1 MYLPRQQ
8 IAQLYTDLIRTNHHG
23 SAPIVILT
31 ALTVDSLCAAHILDL
46 LLKRDFIRHQLV
58 PIAGYSDLQKAGIQQ
73 VQTLSLT
80 RGGTGGTVVCL
91 GLGGAVALEEVL
103 GLDAGDEQ
111 AEDGL
116 AEDHGVEI
124 WVLDSHRPLNLENVF
139 GISAAA
145 RGGDLAGRLGVKE
158 GRILPGYRPGK
169 GGVIVFDDGDLEEEL
184 RAEKEAFFALQD
196 MPEITEEDLALNDG
210 ETEEDEE
217 REEDPAPQSDD
228 DADDDDEDVSS
239 SGQKR
244 KRARSSDGSEDDED
258 SDEEFGR
265 ARRRRRSNSS
275 SSIPIPSSPGGN
287 PLSAQLDADSTPPPM
302 PSSPPKRK
310 EKSAKQ
316 LRRDLLKLRRE
327 HEATLDRYYDLGTKA
342 AECVSSMLY
351 SLASDLGREDN
362 ELLWLAIVGISS
374 MVTSASG
381 PGARATQIKHI
392 LQDEVRRLNPIPDT
406 ELQRSQSVEAIIPTT
421 ARSPT
426 DNSIRLSPEPRFL
439 MIRHWSLYD
448 SMLHSPYLATR
459 LHVWSEPGKKR
470 LHKLLAKMGIS
481 LQEAG
486 KGYLHMD
493 SELKRTLRKRILK
506 FAEQYNL
513 DGLVPTDKGRGDM
526 EGWGFVRSWGWRGT
540 LSAED
545 VAIVIGAILEV
556 GGEHDILPSLTLGAS
571 RPGHSDANYNER
583 VQNLPTPP
591 HSSDDGHPDVDSTAN
606 DIPDYVEMRFS
617 RAMAA
622 LRPGGKGLSVLLA
635 NLPAAQHL
643 YKAILRVGSALI
655 NKTTIRHLSAFR
667 MAVVKEGPDT
677 MLFTHP
683 GALVRLAGWVGE
695 AIAVLEGESGKK
707 MGKHRKDDALIL
719 AALDEGRG
727 VYVVVGLG
735 GGTGWNSSGKKI
747 RSKAEVKE
755 REEAKKRK
763 AADRAARKAMEKR
776 KREEQK
782 RLRMERNAANGM
794 LEEEDEEESEP
805 ETESEDDD
813 EDGDSSDEE
822 EEVSGGKATKVRGLN
837 RFGQAFQE
845 VVEETGARVRI
856 DSFEH
861 SVVEVKKDDFYGF
874 LEVLS
879 SKKVVA

>member
-1 MYLPRQQ
+1 M
-8 IAQLYTDLIRTNHHG
+8 
-23 SAPIVILT
+23 
-31 ALTVDSLCAAHILDL
+31 
-46 LLKRDFIRHQLV
+46 
-58 PIAGYSDLQKAGIQQ
+58 
-73 VQTLSLT
+73 QTLSLA

-103 GLDAGDEQ
+103 GLEGDEDAGEG
-111 AEDGL
+111 AT
-116 AEDHGVEI
+116 EDHGVEV

-139 GISAAA
+139 GISAAS
-145 RGGDLAGRLGVKE
+145 RGGDLVGRPGVKD
-158 GRILPGYRPGK
+158 GRVLPGYKPGR

-196 MPEITEEDLALNDG
+196 MPEITEEDLALHDG
-210 ETEEDEE
+210 EDDGDEE
-217 REEDPAPQSDD
+217 GDEDPANR
-228 DADDDDEDVSS
+228 ADDDDEDVSS
-239 SGQKR
+239 SDQKR
-244 KRARSSDGSEDDED
+244 KRATSSDGSDDEED
-258 SDEEFGR
+258 SDGELGR

-302 PSSPPKRK
+302 PSSPPKQR
-310 EKSAKQ
+310 EKSTKQ
-316 LRRDLLKLRRE
+316 LRRELLKLRRK

-381 PGARATQIKHI
+381 PGARATQIRHV
-392 LQDEVRRLNPIPDT
+392 LQDEVRRLNPIPDA
-406 ELQRSQSVEAIIPTT
+406 ELQRSQSTEAIIPTT

-426 DNSIRLSPEPRFL
+426 DTSIRLSPEPRFL

-486 KGYLHMD
+486 KSYLHMD

-556 GGEHDILPSLTLGAS
+556 GGEHDLLPSLTPGSS
-571 RPGHSDANYNER
+571 RPSHSDANYNER

-591 HSSDDGHPDVDSTAN
+591 HSSDDGHDIENSAS
-606 DIPDYVEMRFS
+606 DIPDYVELRFS

-622 LRPGGKGLSVLLA
+622 LRPGGKGLSVLLE
-635 NLPAAQHL
+635 NLPSAQNL

-655 NKTTIRHLSAFR
+655 NKTQIRHLRAFR

-695 AIAVLEGESGKK
+695 AVAVLEGESGKRV
-707 MGKHRKDDALIL
+707 GKNKKDDALVL

-747 RSKAEVKE
+747 RSKAEIKE
-755 REEAKKRK
+755 REEAKKRR
-763 AADRAARKAMEKR
+763 AADRAARKAAEKR

-794 LEEEDEEESEP
+794 LEDEDEEEESEP

-813 EDGDSSDEE
+813 EDGSSDEE
-822 EEVSGGKATKVRGLN
+822 DEEVGGKGKKVRGLN

-861 SVVEVKKDDFYGF
+861 SVVEVKKDDIHGF

-879 SKKVVA
+879 SKTVVA

>member
-1 MYLPRQQ
+1 MYLQRQQ

-23 SAPIVILT
+23 SAPVVILT

-73 VQTLSLT
+73 VQTLSLA
-80 RGGTGGTVVCL
+80 RGGSGGTVVCL

-103 GLDAGDEQ
+103 GLDGGVDDAGNVV
-111 AEDGL
+111 

-124 WVLDSHRPLNLENVF
+124 WVLDSHRPLNLDNVF
-139 GISAAA
+139 AISAAS
-145 RGGDLAGRLGVKE
+145 REGDAAGRPGVRD
-158 GRILPGYRPGK
+158 GRVLPSYKPGR
-169 GGVIVFDDGDLEEEL
+169 GGVIVFDDGDLEQEL
-184 RAEKEAFFALQD
+184 QAEKEAYLALLD
-196 MPEITEEDLALNDG
+196 MPEITEEDVAMD
-210 ETEEDEE
+210 
-217 REEDPAPQSDD
+217 REEDDAGDEAEDD
-228 DADDDDEDVSS
+228 DGDEEAEQSGDDEDTSS

-244 KRARSSDGSEDDED
+244 KRAYSPDGSENGDD
-258 SDEEFGR
+258 SDGERNR

-275 SSIPIPSSPGGN
+275 SSVPIPSSPGGN
-287 PLSAQLDADSTPPPM
+287 PLSAQLDANSTPPPM
-302 PSSPPKRK
+302 PSSPPKKK
-310 EKSAKQ
+310 EPSAKQ
-316 LRRDLLKLRRE
+316 LRRQLLKLRRK
-327 HEATLDRYYDLGTKA
+327 HVATLERYYDLGTKA

-362 ELLWLAIVGISS
+362 ELLWLAIIGISS
-374 MVTSASG
+374 MSTSASG
-381 PGARATQIKHI
+381 PGARANQIKHV
-392 LQDEVRRLNPIPDT
+392 LQDEVRRLNPIPDA
-406 ELQRSQSVEAIIPTT
+406 ELQRTQSTEAIIPTT

-426 DNSIRLSPEPRFL
+426 DTSIRLSPEPRFL

-470 LHKLLAKMGIS
+470 LHKLLAKMGVS

-513 DGLVPTDKGRGDM
+513 DGLVPTEKGRGDM
-526 EGWGFVRSWGWRGT
+526 DGWGFVRSWGWRGT

-556 GGEHDILPSLTLGAS
+556 GGEHDLLPSLTLGSS
-571 RPGHSDANYNER
+571 RPGHSDASYNER
-583 VQNLPTPP
+583 VRNLPTPP
-591 HSSDDGHPDVDSTAN
+591 HSSDDGHDNDNSAS

-622 LRPGGKGLSVLLA
+622 LRPGKGLSVVLE
-635 NLPAAQHL
+635 NLPAAQNL

-655 NKTTIRHLSAFR
+655 NKQQIRHLRAFR
-667 MAVVKEGPDT
+667 MAVVKEGPDVP
-677 MLFTHP
+677 LFTHP

-695 AIAVLEGESGKK
+695 AVAVLEGEQGKRPSK
-707 MGKHRKDDALIL
+707 RANDALVL

-727 VYVVVGLG
+727 VFVVVGLG

-747 RSKAEVKE
+747 RSKAEIKE
-755 REEAKKRK
+755 REERKKRRVAEK
-763 AADRAARKAMEKR
+763 AARKAEAAR
-776 KREEQK
+776 KREEQR
-782 RLRMERNAANGM
+782 RLRRERNAANGM
-794 LEEEDEEESEP
+794 LDEDDESESEP
-805 ETESEDDD
+805 ETESEDDS
-813 EDGDSSDEE
+813 ENSSDEDSDVE
-822 EEVSGGKATKVRGLN
+822 DESGQRRKIRGLN

-861 SVVEVKKDDFYGF
+861 SVVEVKKDDIHGF

-879 SKKVVA
+879 SKDVVA

>member
-1 MYLPRQQ
+1 MYLQRQQ
-8 IAQLYTDLIRTNHHG
+8 IAQLYTDLTRTNHHG
-23 SAPIVILT
+23 SAPVVILT

-73 VQTLSLT
+73 VQTLSLA
-80 RGGTGGTVVCL
+80 RGGSGGTVVCL

-103 GLDAGDEQ
+103 GLDGGVDDAGNVV
-111 AEDGL
+111 

-124 WVLDSHRPLNLENVF
+124 WVLDSHRPLNLDNVF
-139 GISAAA
+139 AISAAS
-145 RGGDLAGRLGVKE
+145 REGDAAGRPGVRD
-158 GRILPGYRPGK
+158 GRVLPSYKPGR
-169 GGVIVFDDGDLEEEL
+169 GGVIVFDDGDLEQEL
-184 RAEKEAFFALQD
+184 QAEKEAYLALLD
-196 MPEITEEDLALNDG
+196 MPEITEEDVAMD
-210 ETEEDEE
+210 
-217 REEDPAPQSDD
+217 REEDDAGDEAEDD
-228 DADDDDEDVSS
+228 DGDEEAEQSGDDEDTSS

-244 KRARSSDGSEDDED
+244 KRAYSPDGSEDGDD
-258 SDEEFGR
+258 SDGERNR

-275 SSIPIPSSPGGN
+275 SSVPIPSSPGGN
-287 PLSAQLDADSTPPPM
+287 PLSAQLDANSTPPPM
-302 PSSPPKRK
+302 PSSPPKKK
-310 EKSAKQ
+310 EPSAKQ
-316 LRRDLLKLRRE
+316 LRRQLLKLRRK
-327 HEATLDRYYDLGTKA
+327 HVATLERYYDLGTKA

-362 ELLWLAIVGISS
+362 ELLWLAIIGISS
-374 MVTSASG
+374 MSTSASG
-381 PGARATQIKHI
+381 PGARANQIKHV
-392 LQDEVRRLNPIPDT
+392 LQDEVRRLNPIPDA
-406 ELQRSQSVEAIIPTT
+406 ELQRTQSTEAIIPTT

-426 DNSIRLSPEPRFL
+426 DTSIRLSPEPRFL

-470 LHKLLAKMGIS
+470 LHKLLAKMGVS

-513 DGLVPTDKGRGDM
+513 DGLVPTEKGRGDM
-526 EGWGFVRSWGWRGT
+526 DGWGFVRSWGWRGT

-556 GGEHDILPSLTLGAS
+556 GGEHDLLPSLTLGSS
-571 RPGHSDANYNER
+571 RPGHSDASYNER
-583 VQNLPTPP
+583 VRNLPTPP
-591 HSSDDGHPDVDSTAN
+591 HSSDDGHDNDNSAS

-622 LRPGGKGLSVLLA
+622 LRPGKGLSVVLE
-635 NLPAAQHL
+635 NLPAAQNL

-655 NKTTIRHLSAFR
+655 NKQQIRHLRAFR
-667 MAVVKEGPDT
+667 MAVVKEGPDVP
-677 MLFTHP
+677 LFTHP

-695 AIAVLEGESGKK
+695 AVAVLEGEQGKRPSK
-707 MGKHRKDDALIL
+707 RANDALVL

-727 VYVVVGLG
+727 VFVVVGLG

-747 RSKAEVKE
+747 RSKAEIKE
-755 REEAKKRK
+755 REERKKRRVAEK
-763 AADRAARKAMEKR
+763 AARKAEAAR
-776 KREEQK
+776 KREEQR
-782 RLRMERNAANGM
+782 RLRRERNAANGM
-794 LEEEDEEESEP
+794 LDEDDESESEP
-805 ETESEDDD
+805 ETESEDDS
-813 EDGDSSDEE
+813 ENSSDEDSDVE
-822 EEVSGGKATKVRGLN
+822 DESGQRRKIRGLN

-861 SVVEVKKDDFYGF
+861 SVVEVKKDDIHGF

-879 SKKVVA
+879 SKDVVA

>member
-58 PIAGYSDLQKAGIQQ
+58 PIAGYSDLQRAGIQQ
-73 VQTLSLT
+73 VQTLSLA

-103 GLDAGDEQ
+103 GLDGGDEG
-111 AEDGL
+111 AGEGA
-116 AEDHGVEI
+116 AEDHGVEV

-139 GISAAA
+139 GISATS
-145 RGGDLAGRLGVKE
+145 RETQSVGRLGVKD
-158 GRILPGYRPGK
+158 GRVLPGYKPGR
-169 GGVIVFDDGDLEEEL
+169 GGIIVFDDGDLEQEL
-184 RAEKEAFFALQD
+184 AAEKEAFFALQD
-196 MPEITEEDLALNDG
+196 MPDITEEDLALNDHDEDSG
-210 ETEEDEE
+210 DEDDDTEQPD
-217 REEDPAPQSDD
+217 DDD
-228 DADDDDEDVSS
+228 DADASS

-244 KRARSSDGSEDDED
+244 KRATSLDDSEDEED
-258 SDEEFGR
+258 SDGEVSR

-275 SSIPIPSSPGGN
+275 LSIPIPSSPGGN

-302 PSSPPKRK
+302 PSSPPKKK
-310 EKSAKQ
+310 EQSAKQ
-316 LRRDLLKLRRE
+316 LRRQLLKLRRK

-381 PGARATQIKHI
+381 PGARASQIKHV
-392 LQDEVRRLNPIPDT
+392 LQDEVRRLNPIPDS
-406 ELQRSQSVEAIIPTT
+406 ELQRSQSTEAIIPTT

-426 DNSIRLSPEPRFL
+426 DTSIRLSPEPRFL

-513 DGLVPTDKGRGDM
+513 DDLVPTDKGRGDM

-556 GGEHDILPSLTLGAS
+556 GGEHGLLPSLNLGSS
-571 RPGHSDANYNER
+571 RPGHNNASYNER
-583 VQNLPTPP
+583 VRNLPTPP
-591 HSSDDGHPDVDSTAN
+591 HSSDDGHDNDNSAS

-622 LRPGGKGLSVLLA
+622 LRPGKGLPLLLE

-655 NKTTIRHLSAFR
+655 NKKQIKHISRFR
-667 MAVVKEGPDT
+667 MTTVKEGPDVQ
-677 MLFTHP
+677 LFTHP

-695 AIAVLEGESGKK
+695 AIAVLEGEQGRRSGK
-707 MGKHRKDDALIL
+707 RANDALVV

-747 RSKAEVKE
+747 RSKAEIKE
-755 REEAKKRK
+755 REEKKKRK
-763 AADRAARKAMEKR
+763 IAERAARKAEEAR
-776 KREEQK
+776 KKEEQK
-782 RLRMERNAANGM
+782 RLREERNAANGM
-794 LEEEDEEESEP
+794 LDDEEEEEEEP
-805 ETESEDDD
+805 ETESEDDSD
-813 EDGDSSDEE
+813 NSSDEE
-822 EEVSGGKATKVRGLN
+822 SDEEDESGKRKKNRGLN

-861 SVVEVKKDDFYGF
+861 SVVEVKKDDVAGF
-874 LEVLS
+874 FETLS
-879 SKKVVA
+879 AKVVVQ

>member
-103 GLDAGDEQ
+103 GLESGADEVDAG
-111 AEDGL
+111 A

-124 WVLDSHRPLNLENVF
+124 WILDSHRPLNLENVF
-139 GISAAA
+139 GVSAAS
-145 RGGDLAGRLGVKE
+145 RGGIGQGRPGVKD
-158 GRILPGYRPGK
+158 GRILPGYKPGR
-169 GGVIVFDDGDLEEEL
+169 GGVIVFDDGDLEQEL
-184 RAEKEAFFALQD
+184 RAEKKAFFALQD
-196 MPEITEEDLALNDG
+196 MPDITEEDMALHHD
-210 ETEEDEE
+210 EDED
-217 REEDPAPQSDD
+217 EDAGDD
-228 DADDDDEDVSS
+228 DTDPSGDEDEDAAS

-244 KRARSSDGSEDDED
+244 KRTSSLDDKEEDNGESSDGEIS
-258 SDEEFGR
+258 R

-287 PLSAQLDADSTPPPM
+287 PLSAQLDVGSTPPPM

-310 EKSAKQ
+310 ERTAKQ
-316 LRRDLLKLRRE
+316 LRRQLLKLRRE

-381 PGARATQIKHI
+381 PGARAAQIKHV
-392 LQDEVRRLNPIPDT
+392 LQDEVQRLNPIPDT
-406 ELQRSQSVEAIIPTT
+406 ELQRSQSMEAIIPTT

-513 DGLVPTDKGRGDM
+513 DGLVPTDKGRRVM

-556 GGEHDILPSLTLGAS
+556 GGEHDLLPSLLLGSS
-571 RPGHSDANYNER
+571 RPGRSDASYNER
-583 VQNLPTPP
+583 AQNLPTPP
-591 HSSDDGHPDVDSTAN
+591 HSSDDGHENETSAN

-622 LRPGGKGLSVLLA
+622 LRPGKGLNVLLE
-635 NLPAAQHL
+635 NIPAAQNL

-655 NKTTIRHLSAFR
+655 NKSQIRHLRSFR
-667 MAVVKEGPDT
+667 MAVVKEGPDVP
-677 MLFTHP
+677 LFTHP

-695 AIAVLEGESGKK
+695 AVAVLEGEQGRNRGK
-707 MGKHRKDDALIL
+707 RTNDALVL

-727 VYVVVGLG
+727 VFVVVGLG

-747 RSKAEVKE
+747 RSKAEIKE

-763 AADRAARKAMEKR
+763 LADRAARKAESRR

-782 RLRMERNAANGM
+782 RLRSERMAANGM
-794 LEEEDEEESEP
+794 LEEDEEDESEL
-805 ETESEDDD
+805 ETESEDDEEDDSED
-813 EDGDSSDEE
+813 EDEGRKS
-822 EEVSGGKATKVRGLN
+822 RGLN

-845 VVEETGARVRI
+845 VVDETGARVRI

-861 SVVEVKKDDFYGF
+861 SVVEVKKDDIGGF
-874 LEVLS
+874 LEALS
-879 SKKVVA
+879 AKNVVA